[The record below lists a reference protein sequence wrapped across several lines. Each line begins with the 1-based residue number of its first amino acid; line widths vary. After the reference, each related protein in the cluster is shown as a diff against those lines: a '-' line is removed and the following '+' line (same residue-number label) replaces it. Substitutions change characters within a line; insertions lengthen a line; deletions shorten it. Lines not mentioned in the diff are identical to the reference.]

1 MPRGTSLQPSG
12 HHAPIHRAGAVLRGV
27 LVTLVGIAAAVALA
41 GLLGRTGVQLVS
53 HTPWEAARP
62 EDLLAGGCALVG
74 SALSGWLALGTA
86 LSALGQL
93 PGALGQVCRALAR
106 AVAPAALR
114 RTVTFLL
121 GTSLVAAVVPGTA
134 AAAMNAPALATRHT
148 LVLDAPGPLT
158 LDPGFHP
165 PTDTSWTPLDP
176 DLPLPDWASDS
187 ASASTSPTATPAV
200 QPVATTAPTTAPR
213 EYVVQHGDSLWSIAA
228 RHLGPDATA
237 AQIAVV
243 WPQWYAVNRQ
253 TVGPNP
259 DVIRPG
265 QRLTVPAN
273 AAEALR

>member
-1 MPRGTSLQPSG
+1 MPRGTPLQPTP
-12 HHAPIHRAGAVLRGV
+12 HHPRQRAAALLRGV
-27 LVTLVGIAAAVALA
+27 IVTLVGIAAAVTMTV
-41 GLLGRTGVQLVS
+41 LLGRTGVQLVT

-74 SALSGWLALGTA
+74 AALSGWLAMGTA

-114 RTVTFLL
+114 RTVTFVL

-134 AAAMNAPALATRHT
+134 AAAMSAPALATRHT
-148 LVLDAPGPLT
+148 LVLDAPGPIA

-176 DLPLPDWASDS
+176 DRPIPEWASDS
-187 ASASTSPTATPAV
+187 ASATTTPTTAPTV
-200 QPVATTAPTTAPR
+200 QPVATTPPTTAVR
-213 EYVVQHGDSLWSIAA
+213 DYVVQRGDSLWSIAA
-228 RHLGPDATA
+228 RHLGPDATT
-237 AQIAVV
+237 AQIAVA

>member
-1 MPRGTSLQPSG
+1 
-12 HHAPIHRAGAVLRGV
+12 
-27 LVTLVGIAAAVALA
+27 VTVVGIATAIAMAV
-41 GLLGRTGVQLVS
+41 LLGRTGVQLVT

-74 SALSGWLALGTA
+74 SALAGWLAMGTA

-148 LVLDAPGPLT
+148 LVLDAPGPLA

-165 PTDTSWTPLDP
+165 PSDTSWTPLDP
-176 DLPLPDWASDS
+176 DRPIPDWASES
-187 ASASTSPTATPAV
+187 ALAAPTPTTMPTV
-200 QPVATTAPTTAPR
+200 QPVATAAPTTAVR
-213 EYVVQHGDSLWSIAA
+213 DYVVQRGDSLWSIAA

-237 AQIAVV
+237 AQIAIA

-259 DVIRPG
+259 DLIKPG
-265 QRLTVPAN
+265 QRLVVPTMVT
-273 AAEALR
+273 EGVR

>member
-1 MPRGTSLQPSG
+1 MPRGTSLQPTRQ
-12 HHAPIHRAGAVLRGV
+12 HHPIRQAAALLRGV
-27 LVTLVGIAAAVALA
+27 IVTVVGIATAIAMAV
-41 GLLGRTGVQLVS
+41 LLGRTGVQLVT

-74 SALSGWLALGTA
+74 SALAGWLAMGTA

-148 LVLDAPGPLT
+148 LVLDAPGPLA

-165 PTDTSWTPLDP
+165 PSDTSWTPLDP
-176 DLPLPDWASDS
+176 DRPIPDWASES
-187 ASASTSPTATPAV
+187 ALAAPTPTTMPTV
-200 QPVATTAPTTAPR
+200 QPVATAAPTTAVR
-213 EYVVQHGDSLWSIAA
+213 DYVVQRGDSLWSIAA

-237 AQIAVV
+237 AQIAIA

-259 DVIRPG
+259 DVITPG
-265 QRLTVPAN
+265 QRLVVPTMVT
-273 AAEALR
+273 EGVR